1 MSIRRSSSIAVNR
14 ENPRLSSSFL
24 ANKSHTQENESFCH
38 DKLESIHYE
47 SQEIQAQVESLISK
61 MKNDINLQNTFR
73 TEPGFVKVKREDY
86 ASYYNQLKDV
96 YKGIRK
102 LSHNWDGLFEDYSTK
117 HAQSLAKKNK
127 EVETLNNHYKYKLKA
142 LEFEKKSAMEAQK
155 NDLLRREQDLSDA
168 IYNFMN
174 SLKSAK
180 KTWNNNLNDLH
191 FCVQEQNH
199 SITYLSEHKA
209 AKLKAFSNEIDSL
222 FTDMSPHKGLA
233 TLSNR
238 HGGSRKYEETS
249 QKPFNDV
256 INLSPINP
264 KLPKI
269 ANMNNVNDS
278 KEEESHIILPST
290 KREQEAGVE
299 NSINILE
306 LFAHQKN
313 NGDQTMQ
320 NNSKLSPNRSGWDSK
335 LEDEDSME
343 QPEVEKIEKAL
354 ELLLQNGLLEPQAV
368 NNFTNLAKATSDSAL
383 DQDIQMNVI
392 LLLREIY

>member
-1 MSIRRSSSIAVNR
+1 M
-14 ENPRLSSSFL
+14 
-24 ANKSHTQENESFCH
+24 
-38 DKLESIHYE
+38 
-47 SQEIQAQVESLISK
+47 
-61 MKNDINLQNTFR
+61 
-73 TEPGFVKVKREDY
+73 KREDY
-86 ASYYNQLKDV
+86 AAYYNQLKDV

-102 LSHNWDGLFEDYSTK
+102 LSHNWDSLFEDYSAK
-117 HAQSLAKKNK
+117 HSQSLAKKNK

-142 LEFEKKSAMEAQK
+142 LEFEKKSALEAQK

-168 IYNFMN
+168 IYNFVN

-222 FTDMSPHKGLA
+222 FTEMSPHKGLA
-233 TLSNR
+233 TLSGR
-238 HGGSRKYEETS
+238 HGPGRKYEETS

-269 ANMNNVNDS
+269 ANLNQLNSS
-278 KEEESHIILPST
+278 KEEESHMILPSS
-290 KREQEAGVE
+290 KREQEPGAE

-313 NGDQTMQ
+313 NLGDLQ

-335 LEDEDSME
+335 LEDEESME
-343 QPEVEKIEKAL
+343 QPEVDKIEKAL
-354 ELLLQNGLLEPQAV
+354 ELLLQNNLLEPV
-368 NNFTNLAKATSDSAL
+368 SLFFVGL
-383 DQDIQMNVI
+383 
-392 LLLREIY
+392 